1 MVCGIVNGAA
11 RVWLF
16 AFLTSFLMT
25 TVIVVVQWVRRN
37 ELLAIPLPVL
47 AVLYFLFFAW
57 ISTGFVGAVVAF
69 FFPTLGHCVH

>member
-1 MVCGIVNGAA
+1 MLCGIVNGAV

-16 AFLTSFLMT
+16 AFIISLLMT
-25 TVIVVVQWVRRN
+25 TVIVLLQWVRRK

-57 ISTGFVGAVVAF
+57 TSTGFVGVIVAF
-69 FFPTLGHCVH
+69 FFPTLRHCV